1 MDASSK
7 TAGGSLDAAKRA
19 AKAMAQHANVVC
31 ATVGETSFGVGPDGF
46 VRVELWGVGRKKF
59 EMQAR
64 EPAADFP
71 NPFSFV
77 NARVV
82 PDDEDVPAKVAQQV
96 PEKFADLVVSD
107 VLGVAPEVQADAP
120 TPGSNREARDHREAI
135 MPVAMMK
142 EGCLTARSPGLS
154 HRGDQEE
161 ARLVDED
168 DVGTQ
173 PRSVFFIRGQFVRF
187 QRSMTS
193 SFRSSARRSG
203 FW

>member
-1 MDASSK
+1 MQSREV
-7 TAGGSLDAAKRA
+7 TADLS
-19 AKAMAQHANVVC
+19 N
-31 ATVGETSFGVGPDGF
+31 S
-46 VRVELWGVGRKKF
+46 
-59 EMQAR
+59 
-64 EPAADFP
+64 
-71 NPFSFV
+71 FSFV

-96 PEKFADLVVSD
+96 PEEFADLVVSD
-107 VLGVAPEVQADAP
+107 VLRMAPEVQADTP
-120 TPGSNREARDHREAI
+120 TPGSNGDARNHGDAI
-135 MPVAMMK
+135 MPVAMMND
-142 EGCLTARSPGLS
+142 GCLSARSPGLS
-154 HRGDQEE
+154 HRGNQEE

-173 PRSVFFIRGQFVRF
+173 PRSVFFTRGQFLRF